1 MLKTVT
7 LQEANGLLPLV
18 REHFWRLHVLLA
30 HLHHLKNQ
38 TNQKRKKRLGFDHKC
53 STIEIIERPVK
64 KKRRIN
70 FREMREVEMLV
81 EMEITHLMRL
91 GAVVKGL
98 IPTHIDFLSMKN
110 NEPIFL
116 CWHGGEDEIEHWHQL
131 DDGSP
136 LRHMIAKDGFGPHVV
151 H

>member
-18 REHFWRLHVLLA
+18 REHFWRLHILLA
-30 HLHHLKNQ
+30 HLHHLRNQ
-38 TNQKRKKRLGFDHKC
+38 AHRKRTRRLVFDHRC
-53 STIEIIERPVK
+53 SNIKIIERAVK
-64 KKRRIN
+64 KKIRLNLGEI
-70 FREMREVEMLV
+70 REVEMLV
-81 EMEITHLMRL
+81 ESEITHLMRL

-98 IPTHIDFLSMKN
+98 IPAHIDFLSMKN

-116 CWHGGEDEIEHWHQL
+116 CWHGNEKEIDHWHQL

-136 LRHMIAKDGFGPHVV
+136 MRHIIAKDGFGPHVV